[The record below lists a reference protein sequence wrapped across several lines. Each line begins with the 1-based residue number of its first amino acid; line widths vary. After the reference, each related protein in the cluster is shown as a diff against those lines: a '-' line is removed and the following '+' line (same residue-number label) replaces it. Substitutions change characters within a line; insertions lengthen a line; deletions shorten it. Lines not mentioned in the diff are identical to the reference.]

1 MVLPGAALT
10 AFGCPADAQS
20 GAAREGDQTGSILGR
35 DGKHGKYGRGG
46 GGVMKKERVSKNEEK
61 YARENVGK

>member
-1 MVLPGAALT
+1 MQPENATRNRKHL
-10 AFGCPADAQS
+10 
-20 GAAREGDQTGSILGR
+20 RERWEICER
-35 DGKHGKYGRGG
+35 RREEE